1 LNNFTNTSD
10 AELNALYES
19 GERRVL
25 NEFNRIKLP
34 ELVEALKKSGYVNLP
49 PLHQRR
55 VLWDSVQQS
64 RLIESF
70 IANIPVPPM
79 VFYEQEHKSYEVID
93 GIERIS
99 TIQAFYSNQL
109 RLSGLE
115 LWSELNRCTY
125 AELPWKVRTALD
137 RRSISYIVII
147 APIESTSSEALY
159 LKQLAFERL
168 NIGRA
173 DPCY

>member
-1 LNNFTNTSD
+1 MNNLSKISD
-10 AELNALYES
+10 DELNAKYES

-25 NEFNRIKLP
+25 NQIDRIKLP
-34 ELVEALKKSGYVNLP
+34 ELVEALKKPGYVNLP

-79 VFYEQEHKSYEVID
+79 VFYEQGYKSYEVID
-93 GIERIS
+93 GKERIS
-99 TIQAFYSNQL
+99 TIQAFYENQL
-109 RLSGLE
+109 RLSGFE
-115 LWSELNRCTY
+115 LWSELNGYTI
-125 AELPWKVRTALD
+125 AELPWKVRTALN
-137 RRSISYIVII
+137 RRSISYIAII

-168 NIGRA
+168 NIGRSNS
-173 DPCY
+173 

>member
-1 LNNFTNTSD
+1 
-10 AELNALYES
+10 
-19 GERRVL
+19 
-25 NEFNRIKLP
+25 
-34 ELVEALKKSGYVNLP
+34 
-49 PLHQRR
+49 
-55 VLWDSVQQS
+55 
-64 RLIESF
+64 
-70 IANIPVPPM
+70 M

-99 TIQAFYSNQL
+99 TIQAFYKNQL
-109 RLSGLE
+109 KLNGLE
-115 LWSELNRCTY
+115 LWPELNRCTY

-137 RRSISYIVII
+137 RHSISYIVII
-147 APIESTSSEALY
+147 APIESTSAEALY

>member
-1 LNNFTNTSD
+1 LNNITNISD

-25 NEFNRIKLP
+25 NEINRIKLP
-34 ELVEALKKSGYVNLP
+34 ELVEALKKPGYVNLP

-55 VLWDSVQQS
+55 VLWDCVQQS

-79 VFYEQEHKSYEVID
+79 VFFLAEHKSYEVID
-93 GIERIS
+93 GHQRIS
-99 TIQAFYSNQL
+99 TIQAFYENQF

-115 LWSELNRCTY
+115 LWSELNGYIY

-137 RRSISYIVII
+137 HRSISYIVII
-147 APIESTSSEALY
+147 APIESTSSEALQ

-168 NIGRA
+168 NLGRSN
-173 DPCY
+173 P

>member
-1 LNNFTNTSD
+1 MSD

-25 NEFNRIKLP
+25 NEINRIKLP
-34 ELVEALKKSGYVNLP
+34 ELVEALKKPGYVNLP

-55 VLWDSVQQS
+55 VLWDCVKQS

-79 VFYEQEHKSYEVID
+79 VFFLAEHKSYEVID
-93 GIERIS
+93 GHQRIS
-99 TIQAFYSNQL
+99 TIQAFYENQL

-115 LWSELNRCTY
+115 LWSELNGCTY
-125 AELPWKVRTALD
+125 AELPWKVRKALD

-147 APIESTSSEALY
+147 APIESTSSEALQ

-168 NIGRA
+168 NLGRSNS
-173 DPCY
+173 

>member
-1 LNNFTNTSD
+1 
-10 AELNALYES
+10 
-19 GERRVL
+19 
-25 NEFNRIKLP
+25 
-34 ELVEALKKSGYVNLP
+34 
-49 PLHQRR
+49 
-55 VLWDSVQQS
+55 
-64 RLIESF
+64 
-70 IANIPVPPM
+70 M

>member
-1 LNNFTNTSD
+1 MSD

-25 NEFNRIKLP
+25 NEINRIKLP
-34 ELVEALKKSGYVNLP
+34 ELVEALKKPGYVNLP

-55 VLWDSVQQS
+55 VLWDCVQQS

-79 VFYEQEHKSYEVID
+79 VFYEKEHKSYEVID
-93 GIERIS
+93 GHQRIS
-99 TIQAFYSNQL
+99 TIEAFYENQL

-115 LWSELNRCTY
+115 LWSELNGYTY
-125 AELPWKVRTALD
+125 AELPWKVKTVLA

-147 APIESTSSEALY
+147 APIEYTSSEALQ

-168 NIGRA
+168 NLGRSNS
-173 DPCY
+173 

>member
-1 LNNFTNTSD
+1 MNNFTNTSD
-10 AELNALYES
+10 AELNAKYES

-34 ELVEALKKSGYVNLP
+34 ELVEALKKPGYVNLT

-55 VLWDSVQQS
+55 VLWDSMQQS

-79 VFYEQEHKSYEVID
+79 VFFLAEHKSYEVID
-93 GIERIS
+93 GKERIS
-99 TIQAFYSNQL
+99 TIQAFYENQL
-109 RLSGLE
+109 KLSGLE
-115 LWSELNRCTY
+115 LWPELNGYTY
-125 AELPWKVRTALD
+125 AELPWKVRKALD

-147 APIESTSSEALY
+147 ASIESTCEEALQ

-168 NIGRA
+168 NLGRSNS
-173 DPCY
+173 